1 MDVLQPAL
9 RKVVIDPVAV
19 ILMRFRDRREI
30 LQDLIDI
37 WEPHPNLIQITES
50 ASVPT
55 QTVTNASRRMNS
67 LSRGPVC
74 RLVEGRRARLGASD
88 DQASMPER
96 RSRACDQ
103 LIRG

>member
-50 ASVPT
+50 AS
-55 QTVTNASRRMNS
+55 
-67 LSRGPVC
+67 
-74 RLVEGRRARLGASD
+74 GADPDCNQCKPSN
-88 DQASMPER
+88 E
-96 RSRACDQ
+96 
-103 LIRG
+103 